1 MVEQSRRHQFRM
13 ETTVS
18 NSLLVLTA
26 KDVGSLLEGR
36 EKEVVDAVRQ
46 AYETHS
52 LGQSSLPHSTFL
64 RFPEKP
70 RDRIIA
76 LPAFLGGKEAVA
88 GMKWIA
94 SFPENVEQG
103 MERAS
108 AVMVLNSVETGRPEV
123 VLEASQISAKRT
135 AASAALAA
143 SCLASGAEPV
153 SIGLVGCGV
162 INREILRFLVAVR
175 GAPRRLLVF
184 DTEASR
190 AASFQQQCA
199 SLCAGVECVVAG
211 SLEEVAA
218 ECRLISFATTAL
230 APHVGPEIQFQ
241 PGSTILHVSLRDLK
255 PEVILAAD
263 NVVDDIDH
271 VCRAET
277 SVHLA
282 EQQSGSRGFIRCT
295 LADVLLGT
303 APPKN
308 AAKGVSVFS
317 PFGLGV
323 LDLAVGQLS
332 RNLAEQAGIGTR
344 VGDFSPGG

>member
-1 MVEQSRRHQFRM
+1 MAD
-13 ETTVS
+13 
-18 NSLLVLTA
+18 SLLVLTA

-64 RFPEKP
+64 RFAEKP

-76 LPAFLGGKEAVA
+76 LPAFLGGKEPVA

-143 SCLASGAEPV
+143 SCLASGTEPA

-162 INREILRFLVAVR
+162 INREILRFLLAVR
-175 GAPRRLLVF
+175 GAPRSLLVF

-190 AASFQQQCA
+190 AASFLRRCA
-199 SLCAGVECVVAG
+199 SLCAGAECVVAG

-263 NVVDDIDH
+263 NVVDDVDH

-295 LADVLLGT
+295 LSDVLLGT
-303 APPKN
+303 APPKK
-308 AAKGVSVFS
+308 AAEGVSVFS

-323 LDLAVGQLS
+323 LDLAVGQLA
-332 RNLAEQAGIGTR
+332 RNLAEETGIGTR
-344 VGDFSPGG
+344 VGGFLPGE

>member
-1 MVEQSRRHQFRM
+1 
-13 ETTVS
+13 VS

-64 RFPEKP
+64 RFADRP

-76 LPAFLGGKEAVA
+76 LPAFLGGREPVA

-94 SFPENVEQG
+94 SFPENVDQG
-103 MERAS
+103 IERAS

-123 VLEASQISAKRT
+123 LLEGSQISAKRT

-143 SCLASGAEPV
+143 RHLASAGETASV
-153 SIGLVGCGV
+153 GLVGCGA
-162 INREILRFLVAVR
+162 INREILRFLLAVR
-175 GAPRRLLVF
+175 GVPRRLLAF
-184 DTEASR
+184 DTEAPR
-190 AASFQQQCA
+190 AASFLEECA
-199 SLCAGVECVVAG
+199 SLCPEADCVVAG
-211 SLEEVAA
+211 SLEEIAA
-218 ECRLISFATTAL
+218 ECRLVSFATTAL

-241 PGSTILHVSLRDLK
+241 PGSTILNVSLRDLK

-263 NVVDDIDH
+263 NVVDDVDH

-282 EQQSGSRGFIRCT
+282 EQQSGNREFIRCT
-295 LADVLLGT
+295 LADILLGT
-303 APPKN
+303 APPR
-308 AAKGVSVFS
+308 KGAECVSVFS

-323 LDLAVGQLS
+323 LDLAVGRLA
-332 RNLAEQAGIGTR
+332 RNLAEEAGIGMR
-344 VGDFSPGG
+344 VEGFLPGG

>member
-1 MVEQSRRHQFRM
+1 M
-13 ETTVS
+13 S

-26 KDVGSLLEGR
+26 RDVKSLLEGK
-36 EKEVVDAVRQ
+36 ENEVVDAVRQ

-52 LGQSSLPHSTFL
+52 LGQSSLPYSTFL
-64 RFPEKP
+64 RFADKP

-76 LPAFLGGKEAVA
+76 LPAFLGGTEPVA

-94 SFPENVEQG
+94 SFPENVERG

-108 AVMVLNSVETGRPEV
+108 AVLVLNSVETGRPEV
-123 VLEASQISAKRT
+123 LLEGSQISAKRT

-143 SCLASGAEPV
+143 RHLASEGETA

-162 INREILRFLVAVR
+162 INHEILRFLVAVL
-175 GAPRRLLVF
+175 GAPGRVLAF
-184 DTEASR
+184 DTEAPR
-190 AASFQQQCA
+190 AASFLEKCA
-199 SLCAGVECVVAG
+199 PLCAGAERVVAG
-211 SLEEVAA
+211 SLEELAA
-218 ECRLISFATTAL
+218 ECRLVSFATTAL
-230 APHVGPEIQFQ
+230 APHVAPEVRFQ

-263 NVVDDIDH
+263 NVVDDVDH
-271 VCRAET
+271 ICRAET

-295 LADVLLGT
+295 LADVLLGK
-303 APPKN
+303 APPRKG
-308 AAKGVSVFS
+308 AEGVSVFS

-323 LDLAVGQLS
+323 LDLAVGRLA
-332 RNLAEQAGIGTR
+332 RNLAEGEGIGTR
-344 VGDFSPGG
+344 VEGFLPGG

>member
-1 MVEQSRRHQFRM
+1 M
-13 ETTVS
+13 S

-26 KDVGSLLEGR
+26 EDVNALLEGR
-36 EKEVVDAVRQ
+36 EKQVVDAVRM
-46 AYETHS
+46 AYETHA

-64 RFPEKP
+64 RFADKP

-76 LPAFLGGKEAVA
+76 LPAFLGGSEPAA
-88 GMKWIA
+88 GIKWIA

-108 AVMVLNSVETGRPEV
+108 AVMVLNSVDTGRPEV
-123 VLEASQISAKRT
+123 LLEGSQISARRT

-143 SCLASGAEPV
+143 RHLASAGGTA

-162 INREILRFLVAVR
+162 INREILRFLVAMW
-175 GAPRRLLVF
+175 GPPRWLLAF
-184 DTEASR
+184 DTDAPR
-190 AASFQQQCA
+190 AASF
-199 SLCAGVECVVAG
+199 LEECDSVCPGAEGVVAG
-211 SLEEVAA
+211 SLEEIAA
-218 ECRLISFATTAL
+218 GRRLVSFATTAL

-263 NVVDDIDH
+263 NVVDDVDH

-282 EQQSGSRGFIRCT
+282 EQLSGSRAFIRCT

-303 APPKN
+303 APPRQS
-308 AAKGVSVFS
+308 AEGVTVFS

-323 LDLAVGQLS
+323 LDLAVARLS
-332 RNLAEQAGIGTR
+332 RNLAEEQGIGMR
-344 VGDFSPGG
+344 VTGFLPG

>member
-1 MVEQSRRHQFRM
+1 L
-13 ETTVS
+13 S

-64 RFPEKP
+64 RFASKP

-76 LPAFLGGKEAVA
+76 LPAFLGGSEPVA

-94 SFPENVEQG
+94 SFPENVDRG

-108 AVMVLNSVETGRPEV
+108 AVMILNSVETGRPEV
-123 VLEASQISAKRT
+123 VLEASLISAKRT

-143 SCLASGAEPV
+143 SCLASGEEPAP
-153 SIGLVGCGV
+153 IGLVGCGV
-162 INREILRFLVAVR
+162 INREILRFLLAVR
-175 GAPRRLLVF
+175 GAPRKLLAF
-184 DTEASR
+184 DTDASR
-190 AASFQQQCA
+190 AASLLEKCA
-199 SLCAGVECVVAG
+199 SLCAGAECAVAG
-211 SLEEVAA
+211 SLEEIAA
-218 ECRLISFATTAL
+218 ECRLVSFATTAL

-282 EQQSGSRGFIRCT
+282 EQQSGGRGFIRCT
-295 LADVLLGT
+295 LADILLGT
-303 APPKN
+303 APPRKS
-308 AAKGVSVFS
+308 AEGVSVFS

-323 LDLAVGQLS
+323 LDLAVGRLS
-332 RNLAEQAGIGTR
+332 RNLAEQEGIGIH
-344 VGDFSPGG
+344 VGGFLPGG

>member
-1 MVEQSRRHQFRM
+1 
-13 ETTVS
+13 VS

-26 KDVGSLLEGR
+26 RDVQSLLEGK

-64 RFPEKP
+64 RFADKP

-76 LPAFLGGKEAVA
+76 LPAFLGGAEPVA

-103 MERAS
+103 LERAS
-108 AVMVLNSVETGRPEV
+108 AVLVLNSVDTGRPEV
-123 VLEASQISAKRT
+123 LLEGSQISAKRT

-143 SCLASGAEPV
+143 RHLASGGEIA

-162 INREILRFLVAVR
+162 INREILRFLLAVL
-175 GAPRRLLVF
+175 GAPRRVLAF
-184 DTEASR
+184 DTEAPR
-190 AASFQQQCA
+190 AASFLEECA
-199 SLCAGVECVVAG
+199 PLCAGAERVVAG
-211 SLEEVAA
+211 SLEEIAA
-218 ECRLISFATTAL
+218 RCRLVSFATTAL
-230 APHVGPEIQFQ
+230 APHVGPEVQFQ

-263 NVVDDIDH
+263 NVVDDVDH

-295 LADVLLGT
+295 LADVLLGN
-303 APPKN
+303 APPRN
-308 AAKGVSVFS
+308 GAQDVSVFS

-323 LDLAVGQLS
+323 LDLAVARLA
-332 RNLAEQAGIGTR
+332 RNLAEGEGIGMR
-344 VGDFSPGG
+344 VEGFLPGA

>member
-1 MVEQSRRHQFRM
+1 
-13 ETTVS
+13 VS

-26 KDVGSLLEGR
+26 EDVKALLEGR

-46 AYETHS
+46 AYETHA

-64 RFPEKP
+64 RFADKP

-76 LPAFLGGKEAVA
+76 LPAFLGGSEPVA

-108 AVMVLNSVETGRPEV
+108 AVMVLNSVETGRAEV
-123 VLEASQISAKRT
+123 LLEGSQISAKRT

-143 SCLASGAEPV
+143 RHLASAGETA

-162 INREILRFLVAVR
+162 INREILRFLVAVW
-175 GAPRRLLVF
+175 GPPRRLLAF
-184 DTEASR
+184 DTEAPR
-190 AASFQQQCA
+190 AASFLEECS
-199 SLCAGVECVVAG
+199 SLCPGAEGVVAA
-211 SLEEVAA
+211 SLEETAA
-218 ECRLISFATTAL
+218 ECRLVSFATTAL

-263 NVVDDIDH
+263 NVVDDVDH

-282 EQQSGSRGFIRCT
+282 EQQSGSRAFIRCT

-303 APPKN
+303 APPRQS
-308 AAKGVSVFS
+308 AEGVTVFS

-323 LDLAVGQLS
+323 LDLAVGRLL
-332 RNLAEQAGIGTR
+332 RNLAEEEGICMR
-344 VGDFSPGG
+344 VEGFLPGG